1 MAGVARI
8 PRRRGGLCGLLL
20 ILVGAWGALV
30 PFIGPYL
37 KFAYTPDTAMHYTTG
52 RLYLSVIPGAI
63 AVLTGLLV
71 LATRSRGIGVLS
83 GLIAAVAGAWF
94 LVGAAVTDVVLKRTS
109 ISPGVP
115 VVRSMGGIPA
125 ATWVFLE
132 QIGFFVGVG
141 MLIIFFGALAMG
153 RFSMIS
159 ASDPVEDD
167 YEDYPE
173 DTTGTDDDAPA
184 STQFPTSAAQFPSA
198 TGQFPSPGASTFPGT
213 PRPFPGEESTQTQD
227 RVPST
232 GQFPPTASQF
242 PRPGN

>member
-83 GLIAAVAGAWF
+83 GLIATVAGAWF
-94 LVGAAVTDVVLKRTS
+94 VVGAAVTDTVLKRTS
-109 ISPGVP
+109 ISPGQP
-115 VVRSMGGIPA
+115 VSRSVGGISP
-125 ATWVFLE
+125 ATWMFLE

-141 MLIIFFGALAMG
+141 LLIIFFGALAMG

-173 DTTGTDDDAPA
+173 DTTADDDTPA
-184 STQFPTSAAQFPSA
+184 STQFPTSTGQFPSA
-198 TGQFPSPGASTFPGT
+198 SGQFPSPGASTFPGT